1 MIYYDSKINKGDEK
15 MENENIKLREIKRIW
30 TVNEQK
36 ISPIHTAG
44 PVLPPGPWKDYD
56 PFLLLMEDKFEKGA
70 FDVHPHRGME
80 TITFIIDGNINH
92 YDSATGADGRLEKGD
107 LQFMTAGSG
116 VVHNESPADGEKVHL
131 LQLWVNLP
139 RKYKMVKPRYQ
150 NMHAKDMPVRQ
161 ENGAL
166 IRVYSG
172 SSGDIVSNTLN
183 YAPVTFVEIVL
194 EEGASISQDLPGTY
208 NGYIYVLEGSGTFGE
223 NKVEAKK
230 GQAMWLGSANDGE
243 MSSIHISAN
252 EKLRLILFAGE
263 PLREPVVAYGPFV
276 MNSEEEIRQAYRD
289 YHEGKFETP
298 VD

>member
-1 MIYYDSKINKGDEK
+1 M
-15 MENENIKLREIKRIW
+15 KLREIKKIW

-36 ISPIHTAG
+36 VSPIHTAG
-44 PVLPPGPWKDYD
+44 PVLAPGNWMDYD

-70 FDVHPHRGME
+70 FDVHPHRGIE
-80 TITFIIDGNINH
+80 TLTYIIDGRIQH
-92 YDSATGADGRLEKGD
+92 YDNATGAGGILEKGD
-107 LQFMTAGSG
+107 LQFMTAGRG
-116 VVHNESPADGEKVHL
+116 VLHNESPLDGEKVHL

-139 RKYKMVKPRYQ
+139 GKFKMVKPRYQ
-150 NMHAKDMPVRQ
+150 NMHAKDMPVRE

-194 EEGASISQDLPGTY
+194 EKGSSAIQDLPGTY

-230 GQAMWLGSANDGE
+230 GQAMWIGSADE
-243 MSSIHISAN
+243 ESSSGIQLLAN
-252 EKLRLILFAGE
+252 ENLRLVLFAGE
-263 PLREPVVAYGPFV
+263 PIKEPVVAYGPFV
-276 MNSEEEIRQAYRD
+276 MNTEEEIRQAYQD
-289 YHEGKFETP
+289 YHAGKFETLE
-298 VD
+298 D

>member
-1 MIYYDSKINKGDEK
+1 MILIAKKGDGN
-15 MENENIKLREIKRIW
+15 MKLREIKKIW

-44 PVLPPGPWKDYD
+44 SVLAPGNWVDYD

-70 FDVHPHRGME
+70 FDVHPHRGIE
-80 TITFIIDGNINH
+80 TLTFIIDGRFQH
-92 YDSATGADGRLEKGD
+92 YDNATGAEGILEKGD
-107 LQFMTAGSG
+107 LQFMTAGRG
-116 VVHNESPADGEKVHL
+116 VLHNESPLDGEKVHL

-150 NMHAKDMPVRQ
+150 NMHAKDMPVRE

-194 EEGASISQDLPGTY
+194 EKGSSAIQDLPGTY

-230 GQAMWLGSANDGE
+230 GQAMWLGSADEEIRSG
-243 MSSIHISAN
+243 IHVSAN
-252 EKLRLILFAGE
+252 ENLRLVLFAGE
-263 PLREPVVAYGPFV
+263 PIKEPVVAYGPFV
-276 MNSEEEIRQAYRD
+276 MNTEEEIRQAYQD
-289 YHEGKFETP
+289 YREGKFETLE
-298 VD
+298 D

>member
-1 MIYYDSKINKGDEK
+1 
-15 MENENIKLREIKRIW
+15 
-30 TVNEQK
+30 
-36 ISPIHTAG
+36 
-44 PVLPPGPWKDYD
+44 
-56 PFLLLMEDKFEKGA
+56 
-70 FDVHPHRGME
+70 
-80 TITFIIDGNINH
+80 
-92 YDSATGADGRLEKGD
+92 
-107 LQFMTAGSG
+107 MTAGRG
-116 VVHNESPADGEKVHL
+116 VIHNESPLDGEKVHL

-183 YAPVTFVEIVL
+183 YAPVTFVEMVL
-194 EEGASISQDLPGTY
+194 EKGASIIQDLPGTY

-230 GQAMWLGSANDGE
+230 GQAMWLGSADE
-243 MSSIHISAN
+243 AKMSGIHVSAN
-252 EKLRLILFAGE
+252 EKLRLVLFAGE
-263 PLREPVVAYGPFV
+263 PLREPVVAHGPFV
-276 MNSEEEIRQAYRD
+276 MNTEEEIRQAYRD
-289 YHEGKFETP
+289 YQEGKFETP

>member
-1 MIYYDSKINKGDEK
+1 MMVLTDKEGAVNMKNGN
-15 MENENIKLREIKRIW
+15 MNRREIKKIW

-44 PVLPPGPWKDYD
+44 PVLAPGPWKDYD

-70 FDVHPHRGME
+70 FDIHPHRGME
-80 TITFIIDGNINH
+80 TLTFIIDGNINH
-92 YDSATGADGRLEKGD
+92 YDSATGAGGTLEKGD

-183 YAPVTFVEIVL
+183 YAPVTFVEMVL

-243 MSSIHISAN
+243 LSSIHISAN
-252 EKLRLILFAGE
+252 EKLRLVLFAGE
-263 PLREPVVAYGPFV
+263 PLRELVVAYGPFV

-289 YHEGKFETP
+289 YQEGKFETP